1 MGGGTDVRAAG
12 GWIECEFEECEI
24 VLKRVTGGGKT
35 CDRIVSGGED
45 GSEMGMEFD
54 GELNAVCSGGGLGVC
69 GIGGMG
75 SGCCCGV
82 GMVSVLI
89 VVSLISGI

>member
-54 GELNAVCSGGGLGVC
+54 GELIAVCSGGGLGVC
-69 GIGGMG
+69 GIGGME
-75 SGCCCGV
+75 SGCCCGI
-82 GMVSVLI
+82 GMVSLLI
-89 VVSLISGI
+89 AVSLISGI

>member
-1 MGGGTDVRAAG
+1 MGGGTAVRAAG

-24 VLKRVTGGGKT
+24 VLKRVTGGGMA
-35 CDRIVSGGED
+35 CDRSVSGGED

-69 GIGGMG
+69 GIGGIE

-82 GMVSVLI
+82 VMVSVLT
-89 VVSLISGI
+89 VVSLVSEI